1 MRSVIWFVSY
11 IRPCLQESVLK
22 FLHAG
27 PFVKTISRILLSC
40 SCREFWTP
48 FASPGALPC
57 PLDTLTYS
65 APLCPTAEPQ
75 TLREGSP
82 YSRAAKVLV
91 SGAQRGKYFPK
102 EETAQD
108 GQCSWTITSEITLE
122 DIVCRMGFCRLHL
135 CVILW
140 KPLFLWKNHLQ
151 MLLPILKYKIT
162 FVFLNS
168 TLFFPLSVPENFT
181 ANNIVN
187 NKKKKFKWLQHQ
199 HKLWF
204 RVPPAWKIS
213 FILLP
218 FPYCSFVP
226 IPGFRLFLAL
236 VHQEV
241 CLSQTAWSD
250 TAAP

>member
-48 FASPGALPC
+48 FASPGALPR

-140 KPLFLWKNHLQ
+140 KLATVFVEKPSPNAATYIKVQNHLCFSEFY
-151 MLLPILKYKIT
+151 P
-162 FVFLNS
+162 FLS
-168 TLFFPLSVPENFT
+168 PLSSR
-181 ANNIVN
+181 
-187 NKKKKFKWLQHQ
+187 
-199 HKLWF
+199 KLY
-204 RVPPAWKIS
+204 S
-213 FILLP
+213 
-218 FPYCSFVP
+218 
-226 IPGFRLFLAL
+226 
-236 VHQEV
+236 
-241 CLSQTAWSD
+241 
-250 TAAP
+250 